1 MTKYIDITPSWS
13 AIAPA
18 LLDAFVRSKDL
29 NNREDIKAEITRMA
43 KLADCWVEHCK
54 QVQDAET

>member
-13 AIAPA
+13 DITPA
-18 LLDAFVRSKDL
+18 LLDAYLRTKDH
-29 NNREDIKAEITRMA
+29 NNQEDIKAEIKRMA

-54 QVQDAET
+54 KMQEADT